1 MIKRKISI
9 GGLLLTC
16 LFTAQAN
23 GNWTLQD
30 CIDHALQHNIQIQKN
45 RLSEKTSQQTT
56 AESKAAILPSLSAS
70 LSEAVAYR
78 PFQKQGGSFV
88 NGSVTSST
96 SNNTIANGNYGVNA
110 SWTIWN
116 GNQNRNTIKS
126 SQISEQI
133 ASLQTQQTAN
143 SIQEQI
149 AQLYV
154 QILYTQEAVKTNEK
168 LLENDEQ
175 LLRRG
180 QELLR
185 NGKATQADVAQL
197 QAQVD
202 NGKYDVVNSRTQ
214 IASYKMQLR
223 QLLQLSDTVDFNIQ
237 TPETLD
243 SQLIN
248 YIPTIDNVY
257 QAALVSRPE
266 IKSSQLAI
274 EQSDLDVK
282 IAKGAY
288 SPTISLTAGLS
299 DSHMTGTGQNIG
311 NQLRDNFDGQIGV
324 NISIPIFDNR
334 KRKTTLE
341 KAKINQLSSQLD
353 LKDNQ
358 LNLRNTIESYWLEA
372 TNNKQKYEASKSQVK
387 SQRTSYEL
395 VSEQFKEGKQNIA
408 QVLESRTSLLS
419 AEQTMLQSQYTTLL
433 NITLLKFYQNE
444 KLSF

>member
-56 AESKAAILPSLSAS
+56 AESKAALLPSLSAS

-78 PFQKQGGSFV
+78 PFQKQGGRFV

-237 TPETLD
+237 TPESLD

>member
-56 AESKAAILPSLSAS
+56 AESKAALLPSLSAS

-96 SNNTIANGNYGVNA
+96 SNNTIDNGNYGVNA

-180 QELLR
+180 QELLH

-237 TPETLD
+237 TPESLD

-274 EQSDLDVK
+274 EQSDLDAK

-395 VSEQFKEGKQNIA
+395 VCEQFKEGKQNIA

>member
-23 GNWTLQD
+23 GNWTLQN

-56 AESKAAILPSLSAS
+56 AESKAALLPSLSAS

-180 QELLR
+180 QELLH

-237 TPETLD
+237 TPESLD

-341 KAKINQLSSQLD
+341 KAKINQLSSQFD

>member
-1 MIKRKISI
+1 MIKRKICIS
-9 GGLLLTC
+9 GLLLAC
-16 LFTAQAN
+16 ILTAQADN
-23 GNWTLQD
+23 NWTLQN
-30 CIDHALQHNIQIQKN
+30 CIDHALQHNIQIQKS
-45 RLSEKTSQQTT
+45 RLSEQTSQQTT
-56 AESKAAILPSLSAS
+56 AESKAALLPSLSAS

-78 PFQKQGGSFV
+78 PFQQQGGNFV
-88 NGSVTSST
+88 NGSVASST
-96 SNNTIANGNYGVNA
+96 SNKTIANGNYGVNA
-110 SWTIWN
+110 SWTLWN

-126 SQISEQI
+126 NQLSEQI
-133 ASLQTQQTAN
+133 ASLQPQQTAN
-143 SIQEQI
+143 TIQEQI

-154 QILYTQEAVKTNEK
+154 QILYTQEAVKTNQK

-175 LLRRG
+175 LLQRG

-237 TPETLD
+237 TPEGLD
-243 SQLIN
+243 TQLI
-248 YIPTIDNVY
+248 YSIPSISQVY
-257 QAALVSRPE
+257 QAALQSRPE

-274 EQSDLDVK
+274 EQSNLDLK
-282 IAKGAY
+282 IAQGAY
-288 SPTISLTAGLS
+288 SPTISLTAGLT
-299 DSHMTGTGQNIG
+299 DSHMTGTGQTIG

-341 KAKINQLSSQLD
+341 KAKINQLNSQLD
-353 LKDNQ
+353 LQDNQ

-387 SQRTSYEL
+387 SQQTSYEL
-395 VSEQFKEGKQNIA
+395 VSEQFKQGKQNIA
-408 QVLESRTSLLS
+408 QLLESRTSLLS

-433 NITLLKFYQNE
+433 NVTLLKFYQNE

>member
-23 GNWTLQD
+23 GNWTLQN

-56 AESKAAILPSLSAS
+56 AESKAALLPSLSAS

-180 QELLR
+180 QELLH

-237 TPETLD
+237 TPESLD

-341 KAKINQLSSQLD
+341 KAKINQLSSQFD

-395 VSEQFKEGKQNIA
+395 VCEQFKEGKQNIA

>member
-1 MIKRKISI
+1 MIKRKICIS
-9 GGLLLTC
+9 GLLLAC
-16 LFTAQAN
+16 ILTAQADN
-23 GNWTLQD
+23 NWTLQN
-30 CIDHALQHNIQIQKN
+30 CIDHALQHNIQIQKS
-45 RLSEKTSQQTT
+45 RLSEQTSQQTT
-56 AESKAAILPSLSAS
+56 AESKAALLPSLSAS

-78 PFQKQGGSFV
+78 PFQQQGGNFV
-88 NGSVTSST
+88 NGSVASST
-96 SNNTIANGNYGVNA
+96 SNKTIANGNYGVNA
-110 SWTIWN
+110 SWTLWN

-126 SQISEQI
+126 NQLSEQI

-143 SIQEQI
+143 TIQEQI

-154 QILYTQEAVKTNEK
+154 QILYTQEAVKTNQK

-175 LLRRG
+175 LLQRG

-237 TPETLD
+237 TPEGLD
-243 SQLIN
+243 TQLI
-248 YIPTIDNVY
+248 YSIPSISQVY
-257 QAALVSRPE
+257 QAALQSRPE

-274 EQSDLDVK
+274 EQSNLDLK
-282 IAKGAY
+282 IAQSAY
-288 SPTISLTAGLS
+288 SPTISLTAGLT
-299 DSHMTGTGQNIG
+299 DSHMTGTGQTIG

-341 KAKINQLSSQLD
+341 KAKINQLNSQLD
-353 LKDNQ
+353 LQDNQ

-387 SQRTSYEL
+387 SQQTSYEL
-395 VSEQFKEGKQNIA
+395 VSEQFKQGKQNIA
-408 QVLESRTSLLS
+408 QLLESRTSLLS

>member
-1 MIKRKISI
+1 MIKRKICIS
-9 GGLLLTC
+9 GLLLAC
-16 LFTAQAN
+16 ILTAQADN
-23 GNWTLQD
+23 NWTLQN
-30 CIDHALQHNIQIQKN
+30 CIDHALQHNIQIQKS
-45 RLSEKTSQQTT
+45 RLSEQTSQQTT
-56 AESKAAILPSLSAS
+56 AESKAALLPSLSAS

-78 PFQKQGGSFV
+78 PFQQQGGNFV
-88 NGSVTSST
+88 NGSVASST
-96 SNNTIANGNYGVNA
+96 SNKTIANGNYGVNA
-110 SWTIWN
+110 SWTLWN

-126 SQISEQI
+126 NQLSEQI

-143 SIQEQI
+143 TIQEQI

-154 QILYTQEAVKTNEK
+154 QILYTQEAVKTNQK

-175 LLRRG
+175 LLQRG

-237 TPETLD
+237 TPEGLD
-243 SQLIN
+243 TQLI
-248 YIPTIDNVY
+248 YSIPSINQVY
-257 QAALVSRPE
+257 QAALQSRPE

-274 EQSDLDVK
+274 EQSNLDLK
-282 IAKGAY
+282 IAQGAY
-288 SPTISLTAGLS
+288 SPTISLTAGLT
-299 DSHMTGTGQNIG
+299 DSHMTGTGQTIG

-341 KAKINQLSSQLD
+341 KAKINQLNSQLD
-353 LKDNQ
+353 LQDNQ

-387 SQRTSYEL
+387 SQQTSYEL
-395 VSEQFKEGKQNIA
+395 VSEQFKQGKQNIA
-408 QVLESRTSLLS
+408 QLLESRTSLLS

-433 NITLLKFYQNE
+433 NVTLLKFYQNE

>member
-1 MIKRKISI
+1 MIKRKICI
-9 GGLLLTC
+9 GGLLLAS

-23 GNWTLQD
+23 SNWTLQD

-56 AESKAAILPSLSAS
+56 AESKAAFLPSISAS

-88 NGSVTSST
+88 NGSVTSNT
-96 SNNTIANGNYGVNA
+96 SNNTIANGNYGINA

-116 GNQNRNTIKS
+116 GNQSRNTMKS
-126 SQISEQI
+126 SLISEQM

-175 LLRRG
+175 LLQRG

-237 TPETLD
+237 TPEALD

-248 YIPTIDNVY
+248 YIPTIDHVY
-257 QAALVSRPE
+257 QAALISRPE

-282 IAKGAY
+282 IAQGAY
-288 SPTISLTAGLS
+288 SPTISLTAGIS

-324 NISIPIFDNR
+324 NISIPILDNR

-341 KAKINQLSSQLD
+341 KAKINQLNSQLD

-387 SQRTSYEL
+387 SQRTSYAL

-408 QVLESRTSLLS
+408 QLLESRTNLLA

>member
-56 AESKAAILPSLSAS
+56 AESKAALLPSLSAS

-237 TPETLD
+237 TPEALD
-243 SQLIN
+243 PQLIN

-395 VSEQFKEGKQNIA
+395 VCEQFKEGKQNIA

-433 NITLLKFYQNE
+433 NITLLKFYPNE

>member
-1 MIKRKISI
+1 MIKRKICIS
-9 GGLLLTC
+9 GLLLAC
-16 LFTAQAN
+16 ILTAQADN
-23 GNWTLQD
+23 NWTLQN
-30 CIDHALQHNIQIQKN
+30 CIDHALLHNIQIQKS
-45 RLSEKTSQQTT
+45 RLSEQTSQQTT
-56 AESKAAILPSLSAS
+56 AESKAALLPSLSAS

-78 PFQKQGGSFV
+78 PFQQQGGNFV
-88 NGSVTSST
+88 NGSVASST
-96 SNNTIANGNYGVNA
+96 SNKTIANGNYGVNA
-110 SWTIWN
+110 SWTLWN

-126 SQISEQI
+126 NQLSEQI

-143 SIQEQI
+143 TIQEQI

-154 QILYTQEAVKTNEK
+154 QILYTQEAVKTNQK

-175 LLRRG
+175 LLQRG

-237 TPETLD
+237 TPEGLD
-243 SQLIN
+243 TQLI
-248 YIPTIDNVY
+248 YSIPSISQVY
-257 QAALVSRPE
+257 QAALQSRPE

-274 EQSDLDVK
+274 EQSNLDLK
-282 IAKGAY
+282 IAQGAY
-288 SPTISLTAGLS
+288 SPTISLTAGLT
-299 DSHMTGTGQNIG
+299 DSHMTGTGQTIG

-341 KAKINQLSSQLD
+341 KAKINQLNSQLD
-353 LKDNQ
+353 LQDNQ

-387 SQRTSYEL
+387 SQQTSYEL
-395 VSEQFKEGKQNIA
+395 VSEQFKQGKQNIA
-408 QVLESRTSLLS
+408 QLLESRTSLLS

-433 NITLLKFYQNE
+433 NVTLLKFYQNE

>member
-56 AESKAAILPSLSAS
+56 AESKAALLPSLSAS

-237 TPETLD
+237 TPEALD

-334 KRKTTLE
+334 KRK
-341 KAKINQLSSQLD
+341 NDS
-353 LKDNQ
+353 
-358 LNLRNTIESYWLEA
+358 
-372 TNNKQKYEASKSQVK
+372 
-387 SQRTSYEL
+387 
-395 VSEQFKEGKQNIA
+395 
-408 QVLESRTSLLS
+408 
-419 AEQTMLQSQYTTLL
+419 
-433 NITLLKFYQNE
+433 
-444 KLSF
+444 

>member
-1 MIKRKISI
+1 MIKRKICIS
-9 GGLLLTC
+9 GLLLAC
-16 LFTAQAN
+16 ILTAQADN
-23 GNWTLQD
+23 NWTLQN
-30 CIDHALQHNIQIQKN
+30 CIDHALQHNIQIQKS
-45 RLSEKTSQQTT
+45 RLSEQTSQQTT
-56 AESKAAILPSLSAS
+56 AESKAALLPSLSTS

-78 PFQKQGGSFV
+78 PFQQQGGNFV
-88 NGSVTSST
+88 NGSVASST
-96 SNNTIANGNYGVNA
+96 SNKTIANGNYGVNA
-110 SWTIWN
+110 SWTLWN

-126 SQISEQI
+126 NQLSEQI

-143 SIQEQI
+143 TIQEQI

-154 QILYTQEAVKTNEK
+154 QILYTQEAVKTNQK

-175 LLRRG
+175 LLQRG

-237 TPETLD
+237 TPEGLD
-243 SQLIN
+243 TQLI
-248 YIPTIDNVY
+248 YSIPSISQVY
-257 QAALVSRPE
+257 QAALQSRPE

-274 EQSDLDVK
+274 EQSNLDLK
-282 IAKGAY
+282 IAQGAY
-288 SPTISLTAGLS
+288 SPTISLTAGLT
-299 DSHMTGTGQNIG
+299 DSHMTGTGQTIG

-341 KAKINQLSSQLD
+341 KAKINQLNSQLD
-353 LKDNQ
+353 LQDNQ

-387 SQRTSYEL
+387 SQQTSYEL
-395 VSEQFKEGKQNIA
+395 VSEQFKQGKQNIA
-408 QVLESRTSLLS
+408 QLLESRTSLLS

-433 NITLLKFYQNE
+433 NVTLLKFYQNE

>member
-1 MIKRKISI
+1 MIKRKICIS
-9 GGLLLTC
+9 GLLLAC
-16 LFTAQAN
+16 ILTAQADN
-23 GNWTLQD
+23 NWTLQN
-30 CIDHALQHNIQIQKN
+30 CIDHALQHNIQIQKS
-45 RLSEKTSQQTT
+45 RLSEQTSQQTT
-56 AESKAAILPSLSAS
+56 AESKAALLPSLSAS

-78 PFQKQGGSFV
+78 PFQQQGGNFV
-88 NGSVTSST
+88 NGSVASST
-96 SNNTIANGNYGVNA
+96 SNKTIANGNYGVNA
-110 SWTIWN
+110 SWTLWN

-126 SQISEQI
+126 NQLSEQI

-143 SIQEQI
+143 TIQEQI

-154 QILYTQEAVKTNEK
+154 QILYTQEAVKTNQK

-175 LLRRG
+175 LLQRG

-237 TPETLD
+237 TPEGLD
-243 SQLIN
+243 TQLI
-248 YIPTIDNVY
+248 YSIPSISQVY
-257 QAALVSRPE
+257 QAALQSRPE

-274 EQSDLDVK
+274 EQSNLDLK

-288 SPTISLTAGLS
+288 SPTISLTAGLT
-299 DSHMTGTGQNIG
+299 DSHMTGTGQTIG

-341 KAKINQLSSQLD
+341 KAKINQLNSQLD
-353 LKDNQ
+353 LQDNQ

-387 SQRTSYEL
+387 SQQTSYEL
-395 VSEQFKEGKQNIA
+395 VSEQFKQGKQNIA
-408 QVLESRTSLLS
+408 QLLESRTSLLS

-433 NITLLKFYQNE
+433 NVTLLKFYQNE

>member
-56 AESKAAILPSLSAS
+56 AESKASLLPSLSAS

>member
-56 AESKAAILPSLSAS
+56 AESKAALLPSLSAS

-180 QELLR
+180 QELLH

-237 TPETLD
+237 TPESLD

>member
-1 MIKRKISI
+1 MIKRKICIS
-9 GGLLLTC
+9 GLLLAC
-16 LFTAQAN
+16 ILTAQADN
-23 GNWTLQD
+23 NWTLQN
-30 CIDHALQHNIQIQKN
+30 CIDHALQHNIQIQKS
-45 RLSEKTSQQTT
+45 RLSEQTSQQTT
-56 AESKAAILPSLSAS
+56 AESKAALLPSLSAS

-78 PFQKQGGSFV
+78 PFQQQGGNFV
-88 NGSVTSST
+88 NGSVASST
-96 SNNTIANGNYGVNA
+96 SNKTIANGNYGVNA
-110 SWTIWN
+110 SWTLWN

-126 SQISEQI
+126 NQLSEQI

-143 SIQEQI
+143 TIQEQI

-154 QILYTQEAVKTNEK
+154 QILYTQEAVKTNQK

-175 LLRRG
+175 LLQRG

-237 TPETLD
+237 TPEGLD
-243 SQLIN
+243 TQLI
-248 YIPTIDNVY
+248 YSIPSINQVY
-257 QAALVSRPE
+257 QAALQSRPE

-274 EQSDLDVK
+274 EQSNLDLK
-282 IAKGAY
+282 IAQGAY
-288 SPTISLTAGLS
+288 SPTISLTAGLT
-299 DSHMTGTGQNIG
+299 DSHMTGTDQTIG

-341 KAKINQLSSQLD
+341 KAKINQLNSQLD
-353 LKDNQ
+353 LQDNQ

-395 VSEQFKEGKQNIA
+395 VSEQFKQGKQNIA
-408 QVLESRTSLLS
+408 QLLESRTSLLS

-433 NITLLKFYQNE
+433 NVTLLKFYQNE

>member
-1 MIKRKISI
+1 MIKRKICIS
-9 GGLLLTC
+9 GLLLAC
-16 LFTAQAN
+16 ILTAQADN
-23 GNWTLQD
+23 NWTLQN
-30 CIDHALQHNIQIQKN
+30 CIDYALQHNIQIQKS
-45 RLSEKTSQQTT
+45 RLSEQTSQQTT
-56 AESKAAILPSLSAS
+56 AESKAALLPSLSAS

-78 PFQKQGGSFV
+78 PFQQQGGNFV
-88 NGSVTSST
+88 NGSVASST
-96 SNNTIANGNYGVNA
+96 SNKTIANGNYGVNA
-110 SWTIWN
+110 SWTLWN

-126 SQISEQI
+126 NQLSEQI

-143 SIQEQI
+143 TIQEQI

-154 QILYTQEAVKTNEK
+154 QILYTQEAVKTNQK

-175 LLRRG
+175 LLQRG

-237 TPETLD
+237 TPEGLD
-243 SQLIN
+243 TQLI
-248 YIPTIDNVY
+248 YSIPSISQVY
-257 QAALVSRPE
+257 QAALQSRPE

-274 EQSDLDVK
+274 EQSNLDLK
-282 IAKGAY
+282 IAQGAY
-288 SPTISLTAGLS
+288 SPTISLTAGLT
-299 DSHMTGTGQNIG
+299 DSHMTGTGQTIG

-341 KAKINQLSSQLD
+341 KAKINQLNSQLD
-353 LKDNQ
+353 LQDNQ

-387 SQRTSYEL
+387 SQQTSYEL
-395 VSEQFKEGKQNIA
+395 VSEQFKQGKQNIA
-408 QVLESRTSLLS
+408 QLLESRTSLLS

-433 NITLLKFYQNE
+433 NVTLLKFYQNE

>member
-56 AESKAAILPSLSAS
+56 AESKAALLPSLSAS

-237 TPETLD
+237 TPEVLD

>member
-1 MIKRKISI
+1 MIKRKICI
-9 GGLLLTC
+9 NGLLLAC
-16 LFTAQAN
+16 ILTAQADN
-23 GNWTLQD
+23 NWTLQN
-30 CIDHALQHNIQIQKN
+30 CIDHALQHNIQIQKS
-45 RLSEKTSQQTT
+45 RLSEQTSQQTT
-56 AESKAAILPSLSAS
+56 AESKAALLPNLSAS

-78 PFQKQGGSFV
+78 PFQQQGGNFV

-96 SNNTIANGNYGVNA
+96 SNKTIANGNYGVNA
-110 SWTIWN
+110 SWTLWN

-126 SQISEQI
+126 NQLSEQI

-143 SIQEQI
+143 TIQEQI

-154 QILYTQEAVKTNEK
+154 QILYTQEAVKTNQK

-175 LLRRG
+175 LLQRG

-237 TPETLD
+237 TPEGLD
-243 SQLIN
+243 TQLI
-248 YIPTIDNVY
+248 YSIPSISQVY
-257 QAALVSRPE
+257 QAALQSRPE

-274 EQSDLDVK
+274 EQSNLDLK
-282 IAKGAY
+282 IAQGAY
-288 SPTISLTAGLS
+288 SPTISLTAGLT
-299 DSHMTGTGQNIG
+299 DSHMTGTGQTIG

-341 KAKINQLSSQLD
+341 KAKINQLNSQLD
-353 LKDNQ
+353 LQDNQ

-387 SQRTSYEL
+387 SQQTSYEL
-395 VSEQFKEGKQNIA
+395 VSEQFKQGKQNIA
-408 QVLESRTSLLS
+408 QLLESRTSLLS

>member
-1 MIKRKISI
+1 MDNLER
-9 GGLLLTC
+9 
-16 LFTAQAN
+16 Q
-23 GNWTLQD
+23 
-30 CIDHALQHNIQIQKN
+30 
-45 RLSEKTSQQTT
+45 
-56 AESKAAILPSLSAS
+56 SKP
-70 LSEAVAYR
+70 
-78 PFQKQGGSFV
+78 
-88 NGSVTSST
+88 
-96 SNNTIANGNYGVNA
+96 
-110 SWTIWN
+110 
-116 GNQNRNTIKS
+116 NTIKS

-185 NGKATQADVAQL
+185 DGKATQADVAQL

-237 TPETLD
+237 TPEALD

>member
-56 AESKAAILPSLSAS
+56 AESKAALLPSLSAS

-96 SNNTIANGNYGVNA
+96 SNNTIDNGNYGVNA

-180 QELLR
+180 QELLH

-237 TPETLD
+237 TPESLD

-395 VSEQFKEGKQNIA
+395 VCEQFKEGKQNIA

>member
-56 AESKAAILPSLSAS
+56 AESKAALLPSLSAS

-168 LLENDEQ
+168 LLENDWQ

-237 TPETLD
+237 TPESLD

-395 VSEQFKEGKQNIA
+395 VSEQFKEDKQNIA

>member
-56 AESKAAILPSLSAS
+56 AESKAALLPSLSAS

-133 ASLQTQQTAN
+133 ASLQPQQTTN

-168 LLENDEQ
+168 LLENDWQ

-237 TPETLD
+237 TPESLN

>member
-56 AESKAAILPSLSAS
+56 AESKAALLPSLSAS

-126 SQISEQI
+126 CQISEQI

-180 QELLR
+180 QELLH

-237 TPETLD
+237 TPESLD

>member
-1 MIKRKISI
+1 MIKRKICIS
-9 GGLLLTC
+9 GLLLAC
-16 LFTAQAN
+16 ILTAQADN
-23 GNWTLQD
+23 NWTLQN
-30 CIDHALQHNIQIQKN
+30 CIDHALQHNIQIQKS
-45 RLSEKTSQQTT
+45 RLSEQTSQQTT
-56 AESKAAILPSLSAS
+56 AESKAALLPSLSAS

-78 PFQKQGGSFV
+78 PFQQQGGNFV
-88 NGSVTSST
+88 NGSVASST
-96 SNNTIANGNYGVNA
+96 SNKTIANGNYGVNA
-110 SWTIWN
+110 SWTLWN

-126 SQISEQI
+126 NQLSEQI

-143 SIQEQI
+143 TIQEQI

-154 QILYTQEAVKTNEK
+154 QILYTQEAVKTNQK

-175 LLRRG
+175 LLQRG

-237 TPETLD
+237 TPEGLD
-243 SQLIN
+243 TQLI
-248 YIPTIDNVY
+248 YSIPSISQVY
-257 QAALVSRPE
+257 QAALQSRPE

-274 EQSDLDVK
+274 EQSNLDLK
-282 IAKGAY
+282 IAQGAY
-288 SPTISLTAGLS
+288 SPTISLTAGLT
-299 DSHMTGTGQNIG
+299 DSHMTGTGQTIG

-341 KAKINQLSSQLD
+341 KAKINQLNSQLD
-353 LKDNQ
+353 LQDNQ

-387 SQRTSYEL
+387 SQQTSYEL
-395 VSEQFKEGKQNIA
+395 VSEQFKQGKQNIA
-408 QVLESRTSLLS
+408 QLLESRTSLLS

-433 NITLLKFYQNE
+433 NVTLLKFYQNE

>member
-56 AESKAAILPSLSAS
+56 AESKAALLPSLSAS

>member
-1 MIKRKISI
+1 MIKRKICIS
-9 GGLLLTC
+9 GLLLAC
-16 LFTAQAN
+16 ILTAQADN
-23 GNWTLQD
+23 NWTLQN
-30 CIDHALQHNIQIQKN
+30 CIDYALQHNIQIQKS
-45 RLSEKTSQQTT
+45 RLSEQTSQQTT
-56 AESKAAILPSLSAS
+56 AESKAALLPSLSAS

-78 PFQKQGGSFV
+78 PFQQQGGNFV
-88 NGSVTSST
+88 NGSVASST
-96 SNNTIANGNYGVNA
+96 SNKTIANGNYGVNA
-110 SWTIWN
+110 SWTLWN

-126 SQISEQI
+126 NQLSEQI

-143 SIQEQI
+143 TIQEQI

-154 QILYTQEAVKTNEK
+154 QILYTQEAVKTNQK
-168 LLENDEQ
+168 LLENDE
-175 LLRRG
+175 LLLQRG

-237 TPETLD
+237 TPEGLD
-243 SQLIN
+243 TQLI
-248 YIPTIDNVY
+248 YSIPSISQVY
-257 QAALVSRPE
+257 QAALQSRPE

-274 EQSDLDVK
+274 EQSNLDLK
-282 IAKGAY
+282 IAQGAY
-288 SPTISLTAGLS
+288 SPTISLTAGLT
-299 DSHMTGTGQNIG
+299 DSHMTGTGQTIG

-341 KAKINQLSSQLD
+341 KAKINQLNSQLD
-353 LKDNQ
+353 LQDNQ

-387 SQRTSYEL
+387 SQQTSYEL
-395 VSEQFKEGKQNIA
+395 VSEQFKQGKQNIA
-408 QVLESRTSLLS
+408 QLLESRTSLLS

-433 NITLLKFYQNE
+433 NVTLLKFYQNE

>member
-56 AESKAAILPSLSAS
+56 AESKAALLPSLSAS

-237 TPETLD
+237 TPEALD
-243 SQLIN
+243 SQLIT

>member
-1 MIKRKISI
+1 MIKRKICIS
-9 GGLLLTC
+9 GLLLAC
-16 LFTAQAN
+16 ILTAQADN
-23 GNWTLQD
+23 NWTLQN
-30 CIDHALQHNIQIQKN
+30 CIDHALQHNIQIQKS
-45 RLSEKTSQQTT
+45 RLSEQTSQQTT
-56 AESKAAILPSLSAS
+56 AESKAALLPSLSAS

-78 PFQKQGGSFV
+78 PFQQQGGNFV
-88 NGSVTSST
+88 NGSVASST
-96 SNNTIANGNYGVNA
+96 SNKTIANGNYGINA
-110 SWTIWN
+110 SWTLWN

-126 SQISEQI
+126 NQLSEQI

-143 SIQEQI
+143 TIQEQI

-154 QILYTQEAVKTNEK
+154 QILYTQEAVKTNQK

-175 LLRRG
+175 LLQRG

-237 TPETLD
+237 TPEGLD
-243 SQLIN
+243 TQLI
-248 YIPTIDNVY
+248 YSIPSISQVY
-257 QAALVSRPE
+257 QAALQSRPE

-274 EQSDLDVK
+274 EQSNLDLK
-282 IAKGAY
+282 IAQGAY
-288 SPTISLTAGLS
+288 SPTISLTAGLT
-299 DSHMTGTGQNIG
+299 DSHMTGTGQTIG

-341 KAKINQLSSQLD
+341 KAKINQLNSQLD
-353 LKDNQ
+353 LQDNQ

-387 SQRTSYEL
+387 SQQTSYEL
-395 VSEQFKEGKQNIA
+395 VSEQFKQGKQNIA
-408 QVLESRTSLLS
+408 QLLESRTSLLS

-433 NITLLKFYQNE
+433 NVTLLKFYQNE

>member
-1 MIKRKISI
+1 MIKRKICIS
-9 GGLLLTC
+9 GLLLAC
-16 LFTAQAN
+16 ILTAQADN
-23 GNWTLQD
+23 NWTLQN
-30 CIDHALQHNIQIQKN
+30 CIDHALQHNIQIQKS
-45 RLSEKTSQQTT
+45 RLSEQTSQQTT
-56 AESKAAILPSLSAS
+56 AESKAALLPSLSAS

-78 PFQKQGGSFV
+78 PFQQQGGNFV
-88 NGSVTSST
+88 NGSVASST
-96 SNNTIANGNYGVNA
+96 SNKTIANGNYGVNA
-110 SWTIWN
+110 SWTLWN

-126 SQISEQI
+126 NQLSEQI

-143 SIQEQI
+143 TIQEQI

-154 QILYTQEAVKTNEK
+154 QILYTQEAVKTNQK

-175 LLRRG
+175 LLQRG

-237 TPETLD
+237 TPEGLD
-243 SQLIN
+243 TQLI
-248 YIPTIDNVY
+248 YSIPSINQVY
-257 QAALVSRPE
+257 QAALQSRPE

-274 EQSDLDVK
+274 EQSNLDLK
-282 IAKGAY
+282 IAQGAY
-288 SPTISLTAGLS
+288 SPTISLTAGLT
-299 DSHMTGTGQNIG
+299 DSHMTSTGQTIG

-341 KAKINQLSSQLD
+341 KAKINQLNSQLD
-353 LKDNQ
+353 LQDNQ

-387 SQRTSYEL
+387 SQQTSYEL
-395 VSEQFKEGKQNIA
+395 VSEQFKQGKQNIA
-408 QVLESRTSLLS
+408 QLLESRTSLLS

-433 NITLLKFYQNE
+433 NVTLLKFYQNE

>member
-1 MIKRKISI
+1 MIKRKICIS
-9 GGLLLTC
+9 GLLLAC
-16 LFTAQAN
+16 ILTAQADN
-23 GNWTLQD
+23 NWTLQN
-30 CIDHALQHNIQIQKN
+30 CIDHALQHNIQIQKS
-45 RLSEKTSQQTT
+45 RLSEQTSQQTT
-56 AESKAAILPSLSAS
+56 AESKAALLPSLSAS

-78 PFQKQGGSFV
+78 PFQQQGGNFV
-88 NGSVTSST
+88 NGSVASST
-96 SNNTIANGNYGVNA
+96 SNKTIANGNYGVNA
-110 SWTIWN
+110 SWTLWN

-126 SQISEQI
+126 NQLSEQI

-143 SIQEQI
+143 TIQEQI

-154 QILYTQEAVKTNEK
+154 QILYTQEAVKTNQK

-175 LLRRG
+175 LLQRG

-237 TPETLD
+237 TPEGLD
-243 SQLIN
+243 TQLI
-248 YIPTIDNVY
+248 YSIPSISQVY
-257 QAALVSRPE
+257 QAALQSRPE

-274 EQSDLDVK
+274 EQSNLDLK
-282 IAKGAY
+282 IAQGAY
-288 SPTISLTAGLS
+288 SPTISLTAGLT
-299 DSHMTGTGQNIG
+299 DSHMTGTGQTIS

-341 KAKINQLSSQLD
+341 KAKINQLNSQLD
-353 LKDNQ
+353 LQDNQ

-387 SQRTSYEL
+387 SQQTSYEL
-395 VSEQFKEGKQNIA
+395 VSEQFKQGKQNIA
-408 QVLESRTSLLS
+408 QLLESRTSLLS

-433 NITLLKFYQNE
+433 NVTLLKFYQNE

>member
-56 AESKAAILPSLSAS
+56 AESKAALLPSLSAS

-237 TPETLD
+237 TPESLD

-341 KAKINQLSSQLD
+341 KAKINQLSSQFD

>member
-1 MIKRKISI
+1 MIKRKICIS
-9 GGLLLTC
+9 GLLLAC
-16 LFTAQAN
+16 ILTAQADN
-23 GNWTLQD
+23 NWTLQN
-30 CIDHALQHNIQIQKN
+30 CIDHALQHNIQIQKS
-45 RLSEKTSQQTT
+45 RLSEQTSQQTT
-56 AESKAAILPSLSAS
+56 AESKAALLPSLSAS

-78 PFQKQGGSFV
+78 PFQQQGGNFV
-88 NGSVTSST
+88 NGSVASST
-96 SNNTIANGNYGVNA
+96 SNKTIANGNYGVNA
-110 SWTIWN
+110 SWTLWN

-126 SQISEQI
+126 NQLSEQI

-143 SIQEQI
+143 TIQEQI

-154 QILYTQEAVKTNEK
+154 QILYTQEAVKTNQK

-175 LLRRG
+175 LLQRG

-197 QAQVD
+197 QAQMD

-237 TPETLD
+237 TPEGLD
-243 SQLIN
+243 TQLI
-248 YIPTIDNVY
+248 YSIPSISQVY
-257 QAALVSRPE
+257 QAALQSRPE

-274 EQSDLDVK
+274 EQSNLDLK
-282 IAKGAY
+282 IAQGAY
-288 SPTISLTAGLS
+288 SPTISLTAGLT
-299 DSHMTGTGQNIG
+299 DSHMTGTGQTIG

-341 KAKINQLSSQLD
+341 KAKINQLNSQLD
-353 LKDNQ
+353 LQDNQ

-387 SQRTSYEL
+387 SQQTSYEL
-395 VSEQFKEGKQNIA
+395 VSEQFKQGKQNIA
-408 QVLESRTSLLS
+408 QLLESRTSLLS

-433 NITLLKFYQNE
+433 NVTLLKFYQNE

>member
-23 GNWTLQD
+23 DNWTLQD

-56 AESKAAILPSLSAS
+56 AESKAALLPSLSAS

-78 PFQKQGGSFV
+78 PFQKQGGNFV

-237 TPETLD
+237 TPEALD
-243 SQLIN
+243 SQLIK

>member
-56 AESKAAILPSLSAS
+56 AESKAALLPSLSAS

-180 QELLR
+180 QELLH

-237 TPETLD
+237 TPESLD

-395 VSEQFKEGKQNIA
+395 VCEQFKEGKQNIA

>member
-1 MIKRKISI
+1 MIKRKICIS
-9 GGLLLTC
+9 GLLLAC
-16 LFTAQAN
+16 ILTAQADN
-23 GNWTLQD
+23 NWTLQN
-30 CIDHALQHNIQIQKN
+30 CIDHALQHNIQIQKS
-45 RLSEKTSQQTT
+45 RLSEQTSQQTT
-56 AESKAAILPSLSAS
+56 AESKAALLPSLSAS

-78 PFQKQGGSFV
+78 PFQQQGGNFV
-88 NGSVTSST
+88 NGSVASST
-96 SNNTIANGNYGVNA
+96 SNKTIANGNYGVNA
-110 SWTIWN
+110 SWTLWN

-126 SQISEQI
+126 NQLSEQI

-143 SIQEQI
+143 TIQEQI

-154 QILYTQEAVKTNEK
+154 QILYTQEAVKTNQK

-175 LLRRG
+175 LLQRG

-202 NGKYDVVNSRTQ
+202 NGKYDVVNSCTQ

-237 TPETLD
+237 TPEGLD
-243 SQLIN
+243 TQLI
-248 YIPTIDNVY
+248 YSIPSINQVY
-257 QAALVSRPE
+257 QAALQSRPE

-274 EQSDLDVK
+274 EQSNLDLK
-282 IAKGAY
+282 IAQGAY
-288 SPTISLTAGLS
+288 SPTISLTAGLT
-299 DSHMTGTGQNIG
+299 DSHMTGTGQTIG

-341 KAKINQLSSQLD
+341 KAKINQLNSQLD
-353 LKDNQ
+353 LQDNQ

-387 SQRTSYEL
+387 SQQTSYEL
-395 VSEQFKEGKQNIA
+395 VSEQFKQGKQNIA
-408 QVLESRTSLLS
+408 QLLESRTSLLS

-433 NITLLKFYQNE
+433 NVTLLKFYQNE

>member
-56 AESKAAILPSLSAS
+56 AESKAALLPSLSAS

-180 QELLR
+180 QELLH

-237 TPETLD
+237 TPESLD

-341 KAKINQLSSQLD
+341 KAKINQLSSQFD

>member
-56 AESKAAILPSLSAS
+56 AESKAALLPSLSAS

-237 TPETLD
+237 TPESLD

>member
-56 AESKAAILPSLSAS
+56 AESKAALLPSLSAS

-168 LLENDEQ
+168 LLENDWQ

-237 TPETLD
+237 TPESLN